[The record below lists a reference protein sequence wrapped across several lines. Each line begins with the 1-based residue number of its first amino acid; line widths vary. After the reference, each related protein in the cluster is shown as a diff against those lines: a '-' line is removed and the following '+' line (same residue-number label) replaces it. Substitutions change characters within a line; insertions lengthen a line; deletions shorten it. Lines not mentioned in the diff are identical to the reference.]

1 MTDKR
6 RMPRSGEFYR
16 HFKGKLYQI
25 ITVAEHSET
34 GEALVIYQALY
45 GNFKTYARP
54 LSMFMSEVDRGKYS
68 DAGQIYRFE
77 KVKKD
82 LSTAETE
89 KTEEKKETFDFETEI
104 REPEFEENNP
114 LLDFLDA
121 KDHES
126 RLNILTRYRDTISE
140 VMLDSMGLS
149 MDCILNGQSRE
160 EKYDELEKILRTK
173 AHYEKEPR

>member
-1 MTDKR
+1 MKDKE

-34 GEALVIYQALY
+34 GETLVVYQALY
-45 GNFKTYARP
+45 GNFKIYARP
-54 LSMFMSEVDRGKYS
+54 LSMFMSEVDHGKYS
-68 DAGQIYRFE
+68 DTGQIYRFE
-77 KVKKD
+77 KVEKD
-82 LSTAETE
+82 RLAAETE
-89 KTEEKKETFDFETEI
+89 KAEEKKETFDLGMEI
-104 REPEFEENNP
+104 QEPEFEENNP

-121 KDHES
+121 RDHES
-126 RLNILTRYRDTISE
+126 RLNILIRYKDTISE

-149 MDCILNGQSRE
+149 MDCILSGQSRE
-160 EKYDELEKILRTK
+160 EKYDELEKILKTK

>member
-77 KVKKD
+77 KVKKEF
-82 LSTAETE
+82 LTAETE
-89 KTEEKKETFDFETEI
+89 KTVFFKE
-104 REPEFEENNP
+104 
-114 LLDFLDA
+114 
-121 KDHES
+121 
-126 RLNILTRYRDTISE
+126 
-140 VMLDSMGLS
+140 
-149 MDCILNGQSRE
+149 
-160 EKYDELEKILRTK
+160 
-173 AHYEKEPR
+173 